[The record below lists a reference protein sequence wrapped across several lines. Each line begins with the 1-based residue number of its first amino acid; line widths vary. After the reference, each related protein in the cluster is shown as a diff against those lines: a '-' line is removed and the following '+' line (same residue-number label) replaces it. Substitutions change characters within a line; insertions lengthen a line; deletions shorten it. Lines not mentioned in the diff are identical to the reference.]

1 MDRNSVMQ
9 YATSHDH
16 QGWDSITTRPA
27 YDEPQHSWA
36 SLPGAGLWVIAEE
49 IFNRTYR
56 LEQSSSIRN
65 WLDSD
70 CFGLEPSCCWS
81 TAQHSG
87 GVRIKLYI
95 LGQKTTTYRV
105 ICPQNVHTHTHT
117 HTHRPD
123 TDYDREV
130 DCLGGVTRGMT
141 YRFDA
146 RNSASYLN
154 FQFEQWGFLL
164 HSRLSL
170 NFRFECSGLDK
181 ETSVDTG
188 GRAGLPCLALVV
200 NHVSHQKFT
209 IRIYKFYAVTVA
221 VKQGSMTN

>member
-1 MDRNSVMQ
+1 VTVLAS
-9 YATSHDH
+9 S
-16 QGWDSITTRPA
+16 PA
-27 YDEPQHSWA
+27 AVDPQHSTA
-36 SLPGAGLWVIAEE
+36 AVCVL
-49 IFNRTYR
+49 NCTYTRTKNHDIPCY
-56 LEQSSSIRN
+56 LSSER
-65 WLDSD
+65 
-70 CFGLEPSCCWS
+70 
-81 TAQHSG
+81 
-87 GVRIKLYI
+87 
-95 LGQKTTTYRV
+95 
-105 ICPQNVHTHTHT
+105 THTHT

-130 DCLGGVTRGMT
+130 DGLGGVT
-141 YRFDA
+141 

>member
-1 MDRNSVMQ
+1 VTVLAS
-9 YATSHDH
+9 S
-16 QGWDSITTRPA
+16 PA
-27 YDEPQHSWA
+27 AVDPQHSTAAVCVLNCTYSDKKPWHTV
-36 SLPGAGLWVIAEE
+36 LFVL
-49 IFNRTYR
+49 RTY
-56 LEQSSSIRN
+56 
-65 WLDSD
+65 
-70 CFGLEPSCCWS
+70 
-81 TAQHSG
+81 
-87 GVRIKLYI
+87 
-95 LGQKTTTYRV
+95 
-105 ICPQNVHTHTHT
+105 THT

-130 DCLGGVTRGMT
+130 DGLGGVTRGMT